1 MILQTCIFIMQKE
14 RMLFMLE
21 NLFISLK
28 IMGQGMSGIFIAIL
42 LIMLVI
48 YLISKLDGKESDVP
62 K

>member
-1 MILQTCIFIMQKE
+1 MILQTCIFIMQEE